1 MMQDK
6 PQLGVSIDFSN
17 GPAFVSTAFTLD
29 DAIKGVL
36 GTGQLADFDANVD
49 ITENVLRAS
58 VRRGRNRILS
68 NFEAGTAIVE
78 VRDENGDWNPAN
90 TNSPYYPNLIP
101 LRKIQIYGD
110 YSGVRYILFTGYITS
125 YDIQFR
131 MGVEDVDKVV
141 LQCVDAFRLFQNAT
155 IDQVSAAQ
163 AGDLSGTRVNDLLDL
178 TSWPSSL
185 RDIDAGDS
193 TLQDDPGG
201 TRTLLA
207 AIQTVEQSEFGAFFM
222 DAEGRAT
229 FYDRDTVSKYADSP
243 ITAFTDDGTALPYSQ
258 IDIAFDDTLVVNDV
272 TVTRLNGTAQNA
284 FNQDSIDKYYIHSA
298 SRSGILVQTDAEAL
312 EQAEMILDARKET
325 QVRVDSMTLNL
336 MEDVPP
342 LVIAGLNLE
351 IFNLVNVTK
360 TMSGQTSITRE
371 LFVQGLQHDITRT
384 TFTTKVLT
392 AEPIIQAFILDS
404 TTQGVL
410 DVAGALSY

>member
-243 ITAFTDDGTALPYSQ
+243 ITAFSDDGTALPYSQ

-298 SRSGILVQTDAEAL
+298 SRSGILVQTDSEAL

-336 MEDVPP
+336 MEDINA

>member
-1 MMQDK
+1 MQDK

-243 ITAFTDDGTALPYSQ
+243 ITAFSDDGTALPYSQ

-298 SRSGILVQTDAEAL
+298 SRSGILVQTDSEAL

-336 MEDVPP
+336 MEDINA

>member
-1 MMQDK
+1 MQDK
-6 PQLGVSIDFSN
+6 PQLAVSIDFSN

-49 ITENVLRAS
+49 ITPNVLRAS

-110 YSGVRYILFTGYITS
+110 YAGVRYTLFTGYITS

-131 MGVEDVDKVV
+131 MGVDDVDKVV

-201 TRTLLA
+201 NRTLLS

-229 FYDRDTVSKYADSP
+229 FYDRDTVSKYADSSVYV
-243 ITAFTDDGTALPYSQ
+243 FNEDGTGLPYSQ

-272 TVTRLNGTAQNA
+272 TVTRLNGTAQNT

-336 MEDVPP
+336 MEDNST